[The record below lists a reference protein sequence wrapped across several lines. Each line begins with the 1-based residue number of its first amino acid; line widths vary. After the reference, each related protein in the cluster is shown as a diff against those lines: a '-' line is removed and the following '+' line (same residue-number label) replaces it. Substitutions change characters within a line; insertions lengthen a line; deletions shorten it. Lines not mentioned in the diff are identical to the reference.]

1 MIRRCMI
8 AYSCITRYYNPS
20 RECSSNTTGGGSID
34 DEYSLEMMPLMEYN
48 NALRLLRQYI
58 VTTPVPTF
66 SREVILICIAILY
79 GAARAIGKLED
90 AKTHLRAASEIL
102 NSWMKSKQRSGQ
114 MSQSSGDFASLLE
127 VFSKISLQATLF
139 DDRLPSAYLTDSE
152 PEDMMTMTYGPM
164 ITIQF
169 QNAIEA
175 QHALET
181 IQSRFF
187 QFIVVSR
194 KPDCHTPPPSL
205 SITTTDQNHH
215 FPTFVYTEI
224 TLLLKQ
230 VAFWRSSFQE
240 ILDTSSYNQP
250 NDPKGLV
257 RHHSALLFA
266 QHWTLSA
273 LVRSSMQLLNGQK
286 PSSPRFNAH
295 AGRVL
300 ALLRSNFVLPTSQAT
315 EEVEEEL
322 EKITCKP
329 SATPPLYLELA
340 QQRDFAVQSKAIE
353 LLTDTLN
360 HEDTTNVLRVLN
372 LLLAIG
378 RKESHPFYN
387 QQVCP
392 GDMVAAQGEL
402 ERLVQVLDE

>member
-1 MIRRCMI
+1 M
-8 AYSCITRYYNPS
+8 
-20 RECSSNTTGGGSID
+20 D
-34 DEYSLEMMPLMEYN
+34 YN

-58 VTTPVPTF
+58 VTTPVPQF
-66 SREVILICIAILY
+66 SREVILISIAILY
-79 GAARAIGKLED
+79 GAARSIGKLED

-114 MSQSSGDFASLLE
+114 TSQSSGDFASLLE

-139 DDRLPSAYLTDSE
+139 DDTLPSSYLNDSE
-152 PEDMMTMTYGPM
+152 TEDMTTMTYGSM
-164 ITIQF
+164 IANQF

-187 QFIVVSR
+187 RFIVVNR
-194 KPDCHTPPPSL
+194 KPDCHGPT
-205 SITTTDQNHH
+205 ITTTDNNNH
-215 FPTFVYTEI
+215 FPPFVYTEI
-224 TLLLKQ
+224 TMIATQ

-250 NDPKGLV
+250 NGATGPV
-257 RHHSALLFA
+257 RHHTALLYA
-266 QHWTLSA
+266 QHWTLVA

-286 PSSPRFNAH
+286 PSSPRLNAH

-300 ALLRSNFVLPTSQAT
+300 ALLRSNFVFPSSQPPEA
-315 EEVEEEL
+315 EEKEKEEPL
-322 EKITCKP
+322 EKIICKP

-360 HEDTTNVLRVLN
+360 HEDMTNVLRVLN
-372 LLLAIG
+372 LLMAIG
-378 RKESHPFYN
+378 RKESRPFYN
-387 QQVCP
+387 HR
-392 GDMVAAQGEL
+392 DSARDLVASQKEL
-402 ERLVQVLDE
+402 ERLVQVLDEWKC

>member
-1 MIRRCMI
+1 
-8 AYSCITRYYNPS
+8 
-20 RECSSNTTGGGSID
+20 
-34 DEYSLEMMPLMEYN
+34 MMPLMEYN
-48 NALRLLRQYI
+48 NALRLLRQFI

-102 NSWMKSKQRSGQ
+102 NSWMNSKQRSGQ

-139 DDRLPSAYLTDSE
+139 DDRLPSAYLNDSE
-152 PEDMMTMTYGPM
+152 PEDMTTMTYGPM

-187 QFIVVSR
+187 RFIFVNR
-194 KPDCHTPPPSL
+194 KPDCYAPPPSL
-205 SITTTDQNHH
+205 SVTTTDQNHH

-224 TLLLKQ
+224 TLLAKQ

-250 NDPKGLV
+250 NGPKGLV
-257 RHHSALLFA
+257 RHHTALLFA

-286 PSSPRFNAH
+286 PSSPRLNAH

-300 ALLRSNFVLPTSQAT
+300 ALLRSNFVLPTSHAT
-315 EEVEEEL
+315 EEEEP
-322 EKITCKP
+322 EKIICKP
-329 SATPPLYLELA
+329 STTPPLYLELA

-360 HEDTTNVLRVLN
+360 HEYMTNLLRVLN

-387 QQVCP
+387 QQGYP